1 MNNKNKLA
9 FHSFQIQSGQLN
21 TMRNI
26 LFNFCIILTLI
37 CPTLLRAQ
45 SIPVGTPMLE
55 DAYRRAQLMGKIDS
69 SFSFCSRPIF
79 PSEAFKVENVF
90 DPGNDL
96 STKSWNKRKDV
107 SFDFDHNKGH
117 IELLPFTWINQ
128 YNSNYPYGWNDGLMI
143 PARGY
148 QKMVSGGFFAK
159 YGWFQIQF
167 RPEYV
172 SAENKDF
179 NGFPKEFRDQI
190 WYEYS
195 EIYNFIDLPE
205 KFGNEKYEKTSW
217 GQSSIR
223 LNIGPASIGL
233 SNENLW
239 WGPGM
244 RNSLTMSNNADGF
257 KHFTLNTVKPIKT
270 SIGSFEGQ
278 IIMGTLKN
286 SGFTPFDPL
295 RRFSNNI
302 LYIPKRNEDRYI
314 NAMVATYQPKWV
326 PGLFLGL
333 IRSFTKYHSKKDSS
347 YQSLTPIF
355 YAMDR
360 KYDLSSGNLIPDYS
374 DQRVSAFARW
384 LWAPAHA
391 EVYFEFMRED
401 HPQNWR
407 DFFLQMDYSRA
418 YIFGFR
424 KLIPL
429 NKAQGQSIQVNLELT
444 QLQQTN
450 NDPTIPYRYLYISRE
465 TTQGY
470 TNNGQLLGPGI
481 GVGSNLQSLSISW
494 VKGLNLIGLQFE
506 RFVHDNDFHNF
517 VIKDYRHNWVDLTIT
532 GTLQWT
538 WRNLL
543 FSSDLTWV
551 DTYNYQHYFTP
562 VDPTDTSWWAKGK
575 NVYNFHGNV
584 SLSYRF

>member
-1 MNNKNKLA
+1 MNFKHL
-9 FHSFQIQSGQLN
+9 LV
-21 TMRNI
+21 I
-26 LFNFCIILTLI
+26 LFRTIFFSKNNNSRICVPCIIIFLSFLNPEFSN
-37 CPTLLRAQ
+37 CQ
-45 SIPVGTPMLE
+45 SIPIGSPMLE
-55 DAYRRAQLMGKIDS
+55 DAYRRNQLLGKLDS
-69 SFSFCSRPIF
+69 SVSFCSRPIF

-90 DPGNDL
+90 DPENDL
-96 STKSWNKRKDV
+96 QKNSWIKRNYV
-107 SFDFDHNKGH
+107 SLNFDHNKGH
-117 IELLPFTWINQ
+117 IELLPFTWTNQ
-128 YNSNYPYGWNDGLMI
+128 YNSNYPYGWNDGSMI

-148 QKMVSGGFFAK
+148 QTMVSGGFFAK
-159 YGWFQIQF
+159 YGWFNFQL
-167 RPEYV
+167 RPEFV
-172 SAENKDF
+172 TAQNKDF
-179 NGFPKEFRDQI
+179 PGFPKEFRDQI

-205 KFGNEKYEKTSW
+205 KFGENRYQKTSW

-223 LNIGPASIGL
+223 LNIGPASVGF

-239 WGPGM
+239 WGPGI

-257 KHFTLNTVKPIKT
+257 RHFTLNTLKPVKT

-286 SGFTPFDPL
+286 SGFTPPDTL
-295 RRFSNNI
+295 RKFSNHL
-302 LYIPKRNEDRYI
+302 LYIPKRKEDRYI
-314 NAMVATYQPKWV
+314 NAMVLSYQPKWV

-355 YAMDR
+355 YSMDR
-360 KYDLSSGNLIPDYS
+360 KYDLSSGNLVYDFS
-374 DQRVSAFARW
+374 DQRVSVFARW

-391 EVYFEFMRED
+391 EVYCEFMKED

-407 DFFLQMDYSRA
+407 DFFLQIDYSRA

-424 KLIPL
+424 KLLPI
-429 NKAQGQSIQVNLELT
+429 NKTNGQSIQVNLELT

-450 NDPTIPYRYLYISRE
+450 NDPNMPYRYLYISRE

-481 GVGSNLQSLSISW
+481 GIGSNLQSLSVSW
-494 VKGLNLIGLQFE
+494 VKGLNLIGLQVE
-506 RFVHDNDFHNF
+506 RYVHDNDFHNF
-517 VIKDYRHNWVDLTIT
+517 VIKDYRHNWVDLTIS

-538 WRNLL
+538 WRNLM
-543 FSSDLTWV
+543 FSSELTWV
-551 DTYNYQHYFTP
+551 DIYNYQHFFTP
-562 VDPTDTSWWAKGK
+562 VDEKDTSWWAKGK

>member
-1 MNNKNKLA
+1 MNNKIKLA
-9 FHSFQIQSGQLN
+9 FLSYWIQSGRLI
-21 TMRNI
+21 TMRISLLFFII
-26 LFNFCIILTLI
+26 LLTLI
-37 CPTLLRAQ
+37 CPIFLKAQ
-45 SIPVGTPMLE
+45 SIPVGTQMLE
-55 DAYRRAQLMGKIDS
+55 DAYRRDQLMGKIDS
-69 SFSFCSRPIF
+69 SVSFCSRPIF
-79 PSEAFKVENVF
+79 PSEAFKIENVF
-90 DPGNDL
+90 DPGNNL
-96 STKSWNKRKDV
+96 SPKSWIKRKDV
-107 SFDFDHNKGH
+107 SINFDHNKGH

-143 PARGY
+143 PARGF
-148 QKMVSGGFFAK
+148 QAMVSGGFFAK
-159 YGWFQIQF
+159 YGWFNIQI

-205 KFGNEKYEKTSW
+205 KFGNGKYEKISW

-223 LNIGPASIGL
+223 LNLGPASIGL

-257 KHFTLNTVKPIKT
+257 KHFTLNTVKPVRT
-270 SIGSFEGQ
+270 SIGSIEGQ
-278 IIMGTLKN
+278 IIMGTLTN
-286 SGFTPFDPL
+286 SGFIPFDPL
-295 RRFSNNI
+295 RRFSNNL
-302 LYIPKRNEDRYI
+302 LYIPKKNEDRYI
-314 NAMVATYQPKWV
+314 NAMVVTYQPKWV

-333 IRSFTKYHSKKDSS
+333 IRSFTKYQSKKDSS

-355 YAMDR
+355 YSMDR
-360 KYDLSSGNLIPDYS
+360 KYDLSSGNLINDYS

-384 LWAPAHA
+384 LWTPAHA
-391 EVYFEFMRED
+391 EVYFELMRED

-407 DFFLQMDYSRA
+407 DFILQLDYSRA

-429 NKAQGQSIQVNLELT
+429 NKTHGQSIQVNIELT

-517 VIKDYRHNWVDLTIT
+517 VIKDYRHNWVDLTIS
-532 GTLQWT
+532 GLLQWS
-538 WRNLL
+538 WRNLM
-543 FSSDLTWV
+543 FSSEFTWV

-562 VDPTDTSWWAKGK
+562 ADPTDTSWWAKGK

-584 SLSYRF
+584 SLSLRF

>member
-1 MNNKNKLA
+1 MNNNNKLA
-9 FHSFQIQSGQLN
+9 FHSIQLQSGQLN
-21 TMRNI
+21 TMKNK
-26 LFNFCIILTLI
+26 LFCLCIILTLI
-37 CPTLLRAQ
+37 CPRLLRAQ

-117 IELLPFTWINQ
+117 IELLPFTWTNQ

-172 SAENKDF
+172 NAENKDF

-257 KHFTLNTVKPIKT
+257 KHFTLNTVKPVKT

-355 YAMDR
+355 YSMDR
-360 KYDLSSGNLIPDYS
+360 KFDLSSGNLVPDYS
-374 DQRVSAFARW
+374 DQRISVFARW

-450 NDPTIPYRYLYISRE
+450 SDPTLPYRYLYISRE

-506 RFVHDNDFHNF
+506 RFVHNNDFHNF
-517 VIKDYRHNWVDLTIT
+517 VIKDYRHNWVDLTISNIIQ
-532 GTLQWT
+532 LS

-543 FSSDLTWV
+543 FASELTWV

-575 NVYNFHGNV
+575 NVYNFHANV